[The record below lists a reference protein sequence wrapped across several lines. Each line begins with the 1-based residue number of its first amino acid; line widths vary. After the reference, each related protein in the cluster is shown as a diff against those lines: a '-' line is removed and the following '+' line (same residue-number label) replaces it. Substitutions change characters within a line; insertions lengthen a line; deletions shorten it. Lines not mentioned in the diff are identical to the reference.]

1 MTEEPQP
8 CFHLDKAYVMH
19 AASCQPFR
27 TRAAREEKGNFGVAA
42 GVSIAHL
49 GNRFEAENPAAG
61 GKQPG
66 PGESAALLGGGAA
79 PPTADARSPPGG
91 AARRSPLSAPA
102 FPSKGRRPQRRHRP
116 HRLASRYAAG
126 SQKASLGRGAAS
138 PLSAYPAAPA
148 RLRLPRPRPVSGTP
162 KCDRVGTG
170 DSLSLP
176 GGAAVGGRRRV
187 RPGPVQQRRGIAAGR
202 GAAAGAPV
210 RGCGGS
216 GRAGGRGEGGR
227 DGRMDGEAHTRAA
240 PGMRSA
246 GPPRRQ
252 PPLPPHP
259 PAEKAAVPPPRLQP
273 SSSFCCCRY
282 CCWKYFPISSSER
295 GTLKGRAGCGPTP
308 GRPARPALPCPAR
321 GSPQPCP
328 ACPQLC
334 QFPVPQPRLPCS
346 LPEQVRPHLHPAE

>member
-216 GRAGGRGEGGR
+216 GRAGGRAGEGR
-227 DGRMDGEAHTRAA
+227 EGEMEGWMEKRTHAQ
-240 PGMRSA
+240 
-246 GPPRRQ
+246 PR
-252 PPLPPHP
+252 
-259 PAEKAAVPPPRLQP
+259 
-273 SSSFCCCRY
+273 
-282 CCWKYFPISSSER
+282 
-295 GTLKGRAGCGPTP
+295 GCAQ
-308 GRPARPALPCPAR
+308 PARPAGSLPSLHIPPRRKPPSPLR
-321 GSPQPCP
+321 GSSPPP
-328 ACPQLC
+328 PSAAAAIAAGNISR
-334 QFPVPQPRLPCS
+334 FPPRSEGL
-346 LPEQVRPHLHPAE
+346 